1 MKCTACA
8 RYCTLGDGQIGLCG
22 IRQNI
27 GGKLFLLSYGKLF
40 TGHIDPIEK
49 KPVTH
54 YNPGS
59 KIFSVAT
66 SGCNWLCRYCFDPNT
81 VVLTDRG
88 LTKIEELFQ
97 SGSLIKDSQ
106 LEGIS
111 RPQGV
116 KVVSHKGQL
125 QKIEAVFKHYY
136 QGPMITVIPFYLPEF
151 SCTPNHNV
159 LATTDPNSEP
169 VMVRADQ
176 LSKGYYLAIPKLRK
190 EESSDTIDIKETLL
204 SVNMGVRRLT
214 NQKNSKNLRIQIVQ
228 DLKNGMGIRQIS
240 LKHLVAPSQVSVLA
254 QRYHSQGEEAF
265 INGYSSY
272 TLPEIGETIKLS
284 GAKHIG
290 VPRYVKLDE
299 KLAWLLG
306 IYCAEGSVIES
317 PNRPNSSV
325 LTFSFGRH
333 ETDLI
338 HKTQLL
344 LKDLFLETSIVITQG
359 SVTRLQV
366 GNSTLAKVVKELAGG
381 DCYSKK
387 VPDRILLSR
396 SPSITRSFVSG
407 YLAGDG
413 YYTLTK
419 RANYGVVGST
429 SVSRVLSLGVAYCML
444 GLQSTP
450 RVYASSGNK
459 TVSIMGR
466 TVNRSSDHL
475 VRLLVKDC
483 RFDTESIEW
492 EELSNLSKETENFIL
507 IPIRRID
514 RVAYE
519 GPVYNL
525 QVSEDHTYT
534 ASFFA
539 VSNCQNYDISQRRKI
554 EGFDIEPAGVPKL
567 AMAQRCQGIAY
578 TYNEPTIFI
587 EFARDIGIEAH
598 KKGLFNIFVS
608 NGYDTPDG
616 VRMMYEFLDCITVD
630 FKGSGETNFVK
641 KYIGIPNADPIFE
654 TLLGLK
660 KSPIHVEITD
670 LIVPQVGDSLEA
682 AKKLSK
688 WVYENLG
695 PEMPIHFLRF
705 HPDYK
710 MMEFPSTPIETLEAH
725 HRIAKEAG
733 LKYVYLGNVPG
744 HPLEHT
750 YCPECNNIVVR
761 RHSFDITGWYL
772 DKSNNC
778 KFCGAHI
785 SIEGSLA
792 STVSDERF
800 LPAYF

>member
-49 KPVTH
+49 KPVSH
-54 YNPGS
+54 YHPGT

-66 SGCNWLCRYCFDPNT
+66 SGCNWLCRYCFHPNT

-88 LTKIEELFQ
+88 LTEIEELFQ
-97 SGSLIKDSQ
+97 SGRLIKDSQ

-111 RPQGV
+111 RPEGV
-116 KVVSHKGQL
+116 KAISHKGQL
-125 QKIEAVFKHYY
+125 QEIEAVFKHHY
-136 QGPMITVIPFYLPEF
+136 QGPMITVVPFYLPAF

-169 VMVRADQ
+169 VMVRADR
-176 LSKGYYLAIPKLRK
+176 LSKGYYLAIPKLRRG
-190 EESSDTIDIKETLL
+190 ESSDTIDIKQALL
-204 SVNMGVRRLT
+204 SVNRGVRRLT
-214 NQKNSKNLRIQIVQ
+214 NQGNSKNLRIQIVQ
-228 DLKNGMGIRQIS
+228 DLKNGMGIRQIAR
-240 LKHLVAPSQVSVLA
+240 KHVAAPSQVSVLA
-254 QRYHSQGEEAF
+254 RRYHSQGEEAF
-265 INGYSSY
+265 INGYSIY
-272 TLPEIGETIKLS
+272 TLPEIGETIKFS
-284 GAKHIG
+284 GGKHKG
-290 VPRYVKLDE
+290 VPRYVRLDE
-299 KLAWLLG
+299 RLAWLLG

-344 LKDLFLETSIVITQG
+344 LKDLFLETAIVVTQG

-366 GNSTLAKVVKELAGG
+366 GNSTLAKVVKGLAGG

-466 TVNRSSDHL
+466 TVNRSRDHL

-483 RFDTESIEW
+483 RFDAESIEW
-492 EELSNLSKETENFIL
+492 EELSNQSKETENFIL

-554 EGFDIEPAGVPKL
+554 EGFDIEPAEVPRL
-567 AMAQRCQGIAY
+567 ALAQDCQGIAY

-608 NGYDTPDG
+608 NGFDTPDG
-616 VRMMYEFLDCITVD
+616 VRMLDEFLDCITVD
-630 FKGSGETNFVK
+630 FKGSGETNFVR
-641 KYIGIPNADPIFE
+641 KYIGIPGAEPIFE
-654 TLLGLK
+654 TLLALK
-660 KSPIHVEITD
+660 KSRVHVEITD
-670 LIVPQVGDSLEA
+670 LIVPQAGDSLEA
-682 AKKLSK
+682 AKKLTK
-688 WVYENLG
+688 WVYDNLG

-710 MMEFPSTPIETLEAH
+710 MMEFPSTPIKTLEAH
-725 HRIAKEAG
+725 HKIAKEAG

-750 YCPECNNIVVR
+750 YCPECNNIVVKR
-761 RHSFDITGWYL
+761 YSFDITGWFL
-772 DKSNNC
+772 DEKNNC

-785 SIEGSLA
+785 SIEGGLA